1 MTEVIKVI
9 VKPKSSKSEIAFSE
23 EKGCYVAYVKAP
35 PEKGKANAE
44 LVKLIRSK
52 LKKRAV
58 IIKGKASKEK
68 LVEIE

>member
-1 MTEVIKVI
+1 MTRVIKVI
-9 VKPKSSKSEIAFSE
+9 VKPKSSKSELAFSE

-44 LVKLIRSK
+44 LIKLIRK
-52 LKKRAV
+52 NLKKRAV
-58 IIKGKASKEK
+58 IVRGETSKEK